1 MHIQFVGYITL
12 ADNSVVLRLPSGY
25 NSLSAMVKKEI
36 LVLTEPGQL
45 LRQAIQTEKPLQIV
59 GTIHAYAAR
68 LAEASGH
75 KALYLSG
82 AGVAN
87 SRLALPD
94 LAMTSLD
101 DVVTEVTK
109 ITQASTL
116 PLLVDADTGWGSP
129 LNIRRTFS
137 MLSKAGAAGAHI
149 EDQTEAKRCGHR
161 SGKKLVSTE
170 SMVGKI
176 KAALDGRNSDSFMV
190 MARTDAFAVEGLQ
203 GALERARTYEAAG
216 ADAIFVEALDSLDH
230 YLQFTRAL
238 TIPVLANITEFG
250 KTPLFSRESLA
261 KVGVSMILY
270 PLSAFRA
277 MNQAALKVYE
287 AILQQGTQQSVIPL
301 MQTRD
306 ELYQY
311 LQYENYE
318 KELDE
323 YNQLMERE
331 DANN

>member
-1 MHIQFVGYITL
+1 ML
-12 ADNSVVLRLPSGY
+12 N
-25 NSLSAMVKKEI
+25 
-36 LVLTEPGQL
+36 EPGQL
-45 LRQAIQTEKPLQIV
+45 LRKAIQTQKPLQIV
-59 GTIHAYAAR
+59 GVIHAYAAR
-68 LAEASGH
+68 LAESAGH

-101 DVVTEVTK
+101 DVLAEVTK
-109 ITQASTL
+109 ITQATNL

-129 LNIRRTFS
+129 LNIRRTFA

-161 SGKKLVSTE
+161 DGKKLVSVDA
-170 SMVGKI
+170 MVGKI
-176 KAALDGRNSDSFMV
+176 KAALDGRNTDVFVV
-190 MARTDAFAVEGLQ
+190 MARTDAFAVEGLE
-203 GALERARTYEAAG
+203 GALNRALAYQAAG
-216 ADAIFVEALDSLDH
+216 ADAIFVEALSTLEQ
-230 YLQFTRAL
+230 YQQFAQALQ
-238 TIPVLANITEFG
+238 IPILANITEFG

-277 MNQAALKVYE
+277 MNQVALKVYE
-287 AILQQGTQQSVIPL
+287 AILQQGTQQSVLPL
-301 MQTRD
+301 MQTRE
-306 ELYQY
+306 ELYQF
-311 LQYENYE
+311 LQYETYE
-318 KELDE
+318 NALDE

-331 DANN
+331 DDNN